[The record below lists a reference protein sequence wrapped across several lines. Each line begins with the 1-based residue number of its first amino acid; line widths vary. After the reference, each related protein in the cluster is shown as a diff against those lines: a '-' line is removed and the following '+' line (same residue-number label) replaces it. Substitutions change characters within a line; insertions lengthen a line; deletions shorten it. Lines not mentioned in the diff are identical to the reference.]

1 MKQQQQ
7 QQLVS
12 LFLLLVST
20 AGLSYGRYL
29 APRATLIPG
38 QACSFQPY
46 NKLLTCGCG
55 GKVGERHELTL
66 QLQLFI
72 RDQGQEVSFFL
83 IFVQWRIQSSSQQT
97 SELVTIIGRNRPG
110 TGS

>member
-1 MKQQQQ
+1 MQQQQQQ

-20 AGLSYGRYL
+20 AGVSYGRYL

-46 NKLLTCGCG
+46 NKLLNCSCG

-83 IFVQWRIQSSSQQT
+83 KLCSVENSIIFAADIRA
-97 SELVTIIGRNRPG
+97 GNHNRQK
-110 TGS
+110 

>member
-1 MKQQQQ
+1 MHY
-7 QQLVS
+7 L
-12 LFLLLVST
+12 LPLLLLLLVSN
-20 AGLSYGRYL
+20 GVSSLYL

-66 QLQLFI
+66 ELQLFI
-72 RDQGQEVSFFL
+72 RDQGQEVSCSPKKNKSM
-83 IFVQWRIQSSSQQT
+83 VVPT
-97 SELVTIIGRNRPG
+97 KGG
-110 TGS
+110 M

>member
-1 MKQQQQ
+1 MKQ

-20 AGLSYGRYL
+20 AGVSYGRYL

-72 RDQGQEVSFFL
+72 RDQGQEV
-83 IFVQWRIQSSSQQT
+83 RAYQT
-97 SELVTIIGRNRPG
+97 LPSLEREGCNLNGQK
-110 TGS
+110 

>member
-20 AGLSYGRYL
+20 AGVSYGRYL

-72 RDQGQEVSFFL
+72 RDQGQEVSFFFKPRSMEKSI
-83 IFVQWRIQSSSQQT
+83 IFAADIRA
-97 SELVTIIGRNRPG
+97 GNHNRQK
-110 TGS
+110 